1 MIHTLRKRLSL
12 LMITVITAVLLCA
25 AVLVLFLSERM
36 FNENERA
43 RLNIQADQLAQTVK
57 INELLQTS
65 QLAKLEVSNG
75 LIISIWDEGGPIPFH
90 GGWQPASDRDSL
102 ISQAME
108 HASD

>member
-1 MIHTLRKRLSL
+1 MIHTLRKKLSL

-36 FNENERA
+36 FNENERS
-43 RLNIQADQLAQTVK
+43 RLNVQADQLAQTVK

-75 LIISIWDEGGPIPFH
+75 PIISIWVKAGRFLFMEAG
-90 GGWQPASDRDSL
+90 SL
-102 ISQAME
+102 LRIVKA
-108 HASD
+108 

>member
-65 QLAKLEVSNG
+65 QPLRKSRLKKYPYTG
-75 LIISIWDEGGPIPFH
+75 GRIIQVPF
-90 GGWQPASDRDSL
+90 R
-102 ISQAME
+102 
-108 HASD
+108 